1 MHRSHALAALL
12 AAAALLGGCKQAPA
26 PTAAPATK
34 APATPAAT
42 SHLSRTARLE
52 AFVRMRYGDKASLSA
67 DWAGEADGF
76 KANSQVCAEQ
86 PVVVG
91 EQVQQLL
98 AVCHSLSDGGHGN
111 PGLVDFFVL
120 RGEGDGFKVVAE
132 KLSDTF
138 GSDGQPGSVDILRL
152 GSDFYGFIVHSFWMG
167 QGLLLESQDLVVPGP
182 KGLANAGSLRAIS
195 TTAAPSAAKTPRAS
209 RTRPRRNAA
218 PKPSTSTSPWT
229 WTAATSGRAPG
240 RCRSTNTAPIAAL
253 RWTPRI
259 RSHSTPRPGPT
270 PSPTPCSAKIAGS
283 APFPRTSEQPS

>member
-52 AFVRMRYGDKASLSA
+52 AFVRTRYGDKASLSA

-182 KGLANAGSLRAIS
+182 KGLANAGSLRAHIENSGSIS
-195 TTAAPSAAKTPRAS
+195 CEDDAREPDQTEAQCRAEAFNVDFTLDVDSSNIQARTWPLQIHEHGTDCGVALDTTHTFALDTK
-209 RTRPRRNAA
+209 
-218 PKPSTSTSPWT
+218 T
-229 WTAATSGRAPG
+229 WTY
-240 RCRSTNTAPIAAL
+240 
-253 RWTPRI
+253 
-259 RSHSTPRPGPT
+259 
-270 PSPTPCSAKIAGS
+270 
-283 APFPRTSEQPS
+283 PFPNALQREDCR

>member
-1 MHRSHALAALL
+1 M
-12 AAAALLGGCKQAPA
+12 QAGSA

-111 PGLVDFFVL
+111 PGLADFFVL

-182 KGLANAGSLRAIS
+182 KGLANAGSLRAHIDNSGSIS
-195 TTAAPSAAKTPRAS
+195 CEDAAREPDQTEAQCRAEAFNVDFTLDVDSSNIQARTWPLQIHEHGTDCGVALDTTHTFALHTK
-209 RTRPRRNAA
+209 
-218 PKPSTSTSPWT
+218 T
-229 WTAATSGRAPG
+229 WTY
-240 RCRSTNTAPIAAL
+240 
-253 RWTPRI
+253 
-259 RSHSTPRPGPT
+259 
-270 PSPTPCSAKIAGS
+270 
-283 APFPRTSEQPS
+283 PFPNALQREDCR